1 MYVCM
6 YVCVFVCLY
15 VCMFSFT
22 KYTVYFYMQIYVH
35 NYVYVYIHT
44 YVHTYIYI
52 QIFSEICNPTQPFPI
67 FFSSEI
73 PTYLRERTNDLGHRN
88 LVQAPCSIQVH
99 RGNGARAGPPVKTG
113 RWCRVLLMFFRKPYP
128 LVNEQFAM
136 ENYNFKWANQ
146 LL

>member
-1 MYVCM
+1 M

-22 KYTVYFYMQIYVH
+22 KNIQCISICKYMCIIMYM
-35 NYVYVYIHT
+35 YIYIHMYT
-44 YVHTYIYI
+44 HIYIYI

>member
-1 MYVCM
+1 MYVCL
-6 YVCVFVCLY
+6 FVCLF
-15 VCMFSFT
+15 VSLVLQTIQCIWCIC
-22 KYTVYFYMQIYVH
+22 KYICIYIS
-35 NYVYVYIHT
+35 VYVYIIYT
-44 YVHTYIYI
+44 YICTYIYI
-52 QIFSEICNPTQPFPI
+52 LEICNPTQSFPI

-113 RWCRVLLMFFRKPYP
+113 RWCRVLLMFLRKPYP

-136 ENYNFKWANQ
+136 ENYHFKWANQ